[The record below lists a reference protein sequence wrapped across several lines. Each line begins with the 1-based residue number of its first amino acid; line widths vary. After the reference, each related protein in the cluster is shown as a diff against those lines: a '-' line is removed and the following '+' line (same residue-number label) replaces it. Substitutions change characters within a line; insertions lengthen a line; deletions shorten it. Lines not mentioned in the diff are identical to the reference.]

1 MPSQRPKSRA
11 HSTTADS
18 TEAVD
23 AFMRSLVHPFKAE
36 IEVIRAA
43 VLGADPAIAEG
54 VKWNAPSFR
63 TSEYFATT
71 NLREKKG
78 IGVIL
83 HLGAKVRE
91 LPAGGITIEDPM
103 KLLRWL
109 AKDRA
114 TIVFEGRDDLR
125 AKEAALGRIVQQWIA
140 HV

>member
-1 MPSQRPKSRA
+1 MPSQRPKARA

-23 AFMRSLVHPFKAE
+23 AFMRTLVHPFKAE

>member
-1 MPSQRPKSRA
+1 MASQKPKSRS
-11 HSTTADS
+11 HSTAADS

-23 AFMRSLVHPFKAE
+23 AFMISLDHPFKAE
-36 IEVIRAA
+36 IEVIRS
-43 VLGADPAIAEG
+43 VILGADPAIAEG
-54 VKWNAPSFR
+54 VKWTAPSFR

-91 LPAGGITIEDPM
+91 LPTGGITIDDPM